1 MKKALLALLVS
12 AAGFAQAGAPAKA
25 PVQVAPVDDTLGFS
39 ATIGYD
45 SKYIF
50 RGVDYGDSLITASLS
65 IPVKLTD
72 NLTFTFAPW
81 YGSAAGDGRF
91 GADFD
96 ELDLFA
102 GLAYDA
108 GFATIGA
115 GYTWYYFPFSGAET
129 SEPSITISK
138 SFGSINWFAG
148 AYLDVEADA
157 GSEGFYYETGFNT
170 SIALTDKLS
179 LVPEA
184 KVSYGTDYYGVDGFN
199 NVVVKLGLPYALT
212 KTATLTPYVAGS
224 LAVDALD
231 DAGEDSY
238 LIGGVSLTV
247 TF

>member
-81 YGSAAGDGRF
+81 YGSAAGGGRF
-91 GADFD
+91 SEDYD

-115 GYTWYYFPFSGAET
+115 GYTWYYFPFTGEDT

-138 SFGSINWFAG
+138 SFGNVNVFAG
-148 AYLDVEADA
+148 AYLDLEADA
-157 GSEGFYYETGFNT
+157 GSEGFYYEAGLNT
-170 SIALTDKLS
+170 SIAITDKLS

-199 NVVVKLGLPYALT
+199 NIALKLGLPYALT

-224 LAVDALD
+224 LAIDSLD

-238 LIGGVSLTV
+238 LFGGVSLTV